1 MCCNSC
7 KRGGSY
13 ATINHFKDQ
22 SLILDGLIGVNF
34 YTTADTSIHHIT
46 FTVEGRTDDKAT
58 QTVEASDETR
68 NGDDEYRIT

>member
-7 KRGGSY
+7 KLGRSY
-13 ATINHFKDQ
+13 AIINYFKDQ